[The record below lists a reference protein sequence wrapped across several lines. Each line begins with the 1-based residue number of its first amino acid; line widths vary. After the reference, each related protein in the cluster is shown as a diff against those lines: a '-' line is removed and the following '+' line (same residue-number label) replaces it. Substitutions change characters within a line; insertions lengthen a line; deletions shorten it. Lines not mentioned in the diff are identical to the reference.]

1 MFVIKT
7 HVWLTSLLLGMV
19 VSVLLVAPAQARKS
33 KDAIRIEMKVDAA
46 LNKLLRSNKDARNLL
61 KNAKSV
67 LVFPSI
73 LKAGFGF
80 GAQVGDGALIDQN
93 GKTAGFY
100 NTFAASYGFQ
110 AGLQGFGYALFFMD
124 NESLSYL
131 DQSNGFELGMG
142 PSLVI
147 VDAGFG
153 KVMSSTTLRK
163 GIYAFVFDQKGIM
176 GGAGLQGTKITKI
189 NP

>member
-1 MFVIKT
+1 MITIKK

-19 VSVLLVAPAQARKS
+19 AAVMFITPAQARKS
-33 KDAIRIEMKVDAA
+33 KTAIRIDMQAEASLA
-46 LNKLLRSNKDARNLL
+46 KLLKSNKDARNLK
-61 KNAKSV
+61 KNARAI
-67 LVFPSI
+67 LVFPNI

-80 GAQVGDGALIDQN
+80 GAQVGDGALIDSN
-93 GKTAGFY
+93 GETIGYY

-110 AGLQGFGYALFFMD
+110 AGIQGFGYALFFMD

-131 DQSNGFELGMG
+131 DKSGGFELGVG

-153 KVMSSTTLRK
+153 KKVSSTTLQK
-163 GIYAFVFDQKGIM
+163 GVYAFIFDQKGIM
-176 GGAGLQGTKITKI
+176 GGAGIEGTKITKI

>member
-1 MFVIKT
+1 
-7 HVWLTSLLLGMV
+7 
-19 VSVLLVAPAQARKS
+19 
-33 KDAIRIEMKVDAA
+33 
-46 LNKLLRSNKDARNLL
+46 
-61 KNAKSV
+61 
-67 LVFPSI
+67 
-73 LKAGFGF
+73 
-80 GAQVGDGALIDQN
+80 
-93 GKTAGFY
+93 
-100 NTFAASYGFQ
+100 
-110 AGLQGFGYALFFMD
+110 MD

>member
-1 MFVIKT
+1 MKNIGAITSILAIFISLSACQSAPTSYKGSVAYKIDKDSR
-7 HVWLTSLLLGMV
+7 TSLQHLL
-19 VSVLLVAPAQARKS
+19 AK
-33 KDAIRIEMKVDAA
+33 
-46 LNKLLRSNKDARNLL
+46 NKDARNLK
-61 KNAKSV
+61 KNARAI
-67 LVFPSI
+67 LVFPNI

-80 GAQVGDGALIDQN
+80 GAQIGDGALFDQHA
-93 GKTAGFY
+93 KTIGYY

-131 DQSNGFELGMG
+131 DSSKGFELGVG

-147 VDAGFG
+147 VKSGFG
-153 KVMSSTTLRK
+153 KNVSSTTLRK
-163 GIYAFVFDQKGIM
+163 GIYAFVYSQKGM
-176 GGAGLQGTKITKI
+176 FGGAGLSGTKITKT